1 MEQSSRQ
8 QLRGEISKIF
18 SDNNVYYEFDIDGN
32 NHVNITVENG
42 DWKHD
47 HLRLKHIM
55 TLNNFIC
62 VDSTAIDEEDDG
74 DDTYS
79 AEYYFVKM

>member
-8 QLRGEISKIF
+8 QLRNKIKKIF
-18 SDNNVYYEFDIDGN
+18 SDYKVNYEFDISRNDL
-32 NHVNITVENG
+32 VIITIEDG

-62 VDSTAIDEEDDG
+62 VDSTSIDEEDDG

-79 AEYYFVKM
+79 AEYCFVKM

>member
-8 QLRGEISKIF
+8 QLRNKIKKIF
-18 SDNNVYYEFDIDGN
+18 SDYKVNYEFDISRNDL
-32 NHVNITVENG
+32 VIITIEDG

-47 HLRLKHIM
+47 HLRLKQIM

-79 AEYYFVKM
+79 AEYCFAKM